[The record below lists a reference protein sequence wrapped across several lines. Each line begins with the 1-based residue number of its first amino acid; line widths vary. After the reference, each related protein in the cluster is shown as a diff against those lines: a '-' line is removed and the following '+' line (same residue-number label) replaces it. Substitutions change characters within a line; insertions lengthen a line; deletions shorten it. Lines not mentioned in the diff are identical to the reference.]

1 MRHEVIEGG
10 TAVVPVCPREVTVFA
25 AGHPL
30 RAEVQEFRKPEGLT
44 IAEIVDQVA
53 LASELRAYTFV
64 AINGERIPEDCWHL
78 VKPKAGA
85 HVLVKV
91 VPKGP
96 IIPLLMI
103 AAQAFSAAIGSFLL
117 GSTLASTVLFGSLT
131 LGTLVGGIVISTVG
145 MLLMN
150 AIAAPHSSSATDAMS
165 NSKAYTDNPVYS
177 ISGGGNSLAKW
188 NSLPIPFGTYRA
200 FPPLGA
206 QYYTE
211 ITGNDQYL
219 RMVVVWGYGPLEISG
234 LQIGDTPIEQF
245 DGVQVETVDGSS
257 LNQPVTLYPGS
268 VFQENLSIEVSQAGG
283 AQVHRSA
290 ANADMLSVELV
301 FPRGLLK
308 YAKDGTRQTMTVHV
322 RIEYRR
328 VGVTEWTLIGNAPPT
343 SAAVSGLDA
352 AAASIGLI
360 LGQTIQGI
368 TTDAGGIP
376 IDGISPEVVRHG
388 FRWNTG
394 TRGQYEVQIT
404 RLTADSNDSQIA
416 DQLVWT
422 ALQTFTNDDPLHF
435 PVPVAK
441 TALVIK
447 ASDQLNG
454 VVSNLNGVIKMIA
467 PDWDAGTGTWIT
479 RATQNPAACFRRALQ
494 FPGNFQPQP
503 DSAIDLQALQDWA
516 VWCNSKGFKFNQYR
530 DYSSATWDL
539 LHDICTAGR
548 ATPVLSDGKW
558 SVVWDA
564 EQSTPVQ
571 YFTPR
576 NSWNFKGQ
584 RQFNIV
590 PHAYR
595 IQFANERNGY
605 AVDER
610 VVYRSGY
617 DASNATVFEQMNPI
631 GITDPDQ
638 IYRHAQFMFAQAMLR
653 PETWS
658 VSTDFENLVCKRGSL
673 VNLQHDVVLIGMGSA
688 RIRALDMSGS
698 NIVGMTCDNA
708 FTMEAGKSYA
718 IEVRTASNAKVVIN
732 LTTVEGKSTTFA
744 FAAPAP
750 APIAVGDLLG
760 FGIAGQVSAEALVTR
775 ISRGEDF
782 SATVTML
789 PYSRDVYSS
798 DTGTI
803 PPYLPTLTPLQTI
816 EAPTVTAFVSDETV
830 LLQAVDGT
838 LVVRCQVIATPID
851 LQGAVLAVRIRP
863 AGTFAPFVTVKPDRQ
878 SGGTTIF
885 SGVNQGEIYDISAR
899 WEAPSRL
906 PGPWST
912 PFAHTIVGKS
922 SPPPPVDNV
931 VATLLSTGDCRVTWE
946 YENPPL
952 DWFGVNIYVNGA
964 KILSE
969 ITGYSVI
976 VSDQVLKAVGV
987 FNIEVRSLDTSGNEG
1002 AGVIFA
1008 YTRPAPDPVESIAV
1022 TRQADGSH
1030 VIAWVYSNPLTSG
1043 STFEIS
1049 IDGEVV
1055 QTGVP
1060 GLSIQTPNARLR
1072 QVGTHI
1078 VRVVVIDI
1086 VGLRSDPI
1094 EYAYLREL
1102 PPDVTNF
1109 NQNAVGAN
1117 SYFSWDASPAID
1129 IDYYRIKFSP
1139 LLTGVLWSTA
1149 ADFIA
1154 KVSAP
1159 ATTAQMGSLNGT
1171 FLIKAVDKDGNESD
1185 GAALIETNI
1194 DQVADTNFVAEIEE
1208 APDFAGTKLNTVVVG
1223 STLELDSNDTISEWV
1238 TLASVTHMSVGD
1250 GGIQPSGV
1258 YTFANR
1264 FDLGDVFTCRLAA
1277 LMEIE
1282 GVDLTDTMSTWPTL
1296 ASQRTLGGA
1305 NEDAWRS
1312 QLQVRTTKDD
1322 PAGSPTWSDW
1332 SNFVVGDYT
1341 MRAAEFRL
1349 LLWSDLG
1356 TVTPSVSSLKVTL
1369 DMLDRILSDNDVS
1382 VGTGG
1387 LTITYDGAFRV
1398 PPTVGISAQ
1407 GLQTGD
1413 YYTLT
1418 AKSETGFTI
1427 RFFNASNVGVA
1438 RTFDWIAK
1446 GYGRVAT

>member
-10 TAVVPVCPREVTVFA
+10 TAIVPARPRDVTIFA

-30 RAEVQEFRKPEGLT
+30 RAEVRELHQPEGST
-44 IAEIVDQVA
+44 IADLVDLVD
-53 LASELRAYTFV
+53 LAPELRAYTFV
-64 AINGERIPEDCWHL
+64 AINGERVPEEMWHL

-85 HVLVKV
+85 HVMVRV

-150 AIAAPHSSSATDAMS
+150 AIAAPHSSSASDAMS
-165 NSKAYTDNPVYS
+165 KSPTYTDNPVYS

-188 NSLPIPFGTYRA
+188 APLPMPFGFYRA

-211 ITGNDQYL
+211 IVGNDQYL
-219 RMVVVWGYGPLEISG
+219 RMIVVWGYGPLDISG
-234 LQIGDTPIEQF
+234 LQIGETPIDQF
-245 DGVQVETVDGSS
+245 DGVQVETVDGSAP
-257 LNQPVTLYPGS
+257 NQALTLYPGS
-268 VFQENLSIEVSQAGG
+268 VSQENLSIEISNSGG

-290 ANADMLSVELV
+290 ANADMLSIELV

-322 RIEYRR
+322 SVEYRR
-328 VGVTEWTLIGNAPPT
+328 VGVTEWTLIGNAPQT
-343 SAAVSGLDA
+343 STAVSGLDA
-352 AAASIGLI
+352 VAASIGTT
-360 LGQTIQGI
+360 LGQTIQSV
-368 TTDAGGIP
+368 TTEAGGIP

-394 TRGQYEVQIT
+394 ARAQYEVRVT

-422 ALQTFTNDDPLHF
+422 ALQTFTNEDPLHF

-454 VVSNLNGVIKMIA
+454 VVSNLNGLIKMIA
-467 PDWDAGTGTWIT
+467 PDWDAATGTWIT
-479 RATQNPAACFRRALQ
+479 RATQSPAACFRRALQ

-516 VWCNSKGFKFNQYR
+516 EWCASKGLKFNQYR

-539 LHDICTAGR
+539 LQDICTAGR

-564 EQSTPVQ
+564 EQSAPVQ

-584 RQFNIV
+584 RQFPIV

-595 IQFANERNGY
+595 VQFANEQNGY

-610 VVYRSGY
+610 IVYRTGY
-617 DASNATVFEQMNPI
+617 TKDNATVFEQMNPI

-638 IYRHAQFMFAQAMLR
+638 IYRHAQFMFAQALLR

-658 VSTDFENLVCKRGSL
+658 IDTDFEHLVCKRGSL
-673 VNLQHDVVLIGMGSA
+673 VNVVHDVMLVGLGSG
-688 RIRALDMSGS
+688 RIRALTMSGS
-698 NIVGMTCDNA
+698 NIVGLTADEA
-708 FTMEAGKSYA
+708 FAMEAGKSYA
-718 IEVRTASNAKVVIN
+718 IEVRTASNAKVVIP
-732 LTTVEGKSTTFA
+732 LTTEAGKTSTLTFT
-744 FAAPAP
+744 APAP
-750 APIAVGDLLG
+750 APIAVGDLFG
-760 FGIAGQVSAEALVTR
+760 FGEAGQVSAEALVSR
-775 ISRGEDF
+775 INRNEDF
-782 SATVTML
+782 GATITML
-789 PYSRDVYSS
+789 PYSRAVYSS
-798 DTGTI
+798 DTGVI
-803 PPYLPTLTPLQTI
+803 PPYVATLTPLQAI
-816 EAPTVTAFVSDETV
+816 EAPDVTAIVSDETV

-838 LVVRCQVIATPID
+838 LVVRCQVVATPISI
-851 LQGAVLAVRIRP
+851 QGAVLAVRIRP
-863 AGTFAPFVTVKPDRQ
+863 AGTFAPFVTVTPDRQ

-885 SGVNQGEIYDISAR
+885 SGVNQGEIYDVSAR
-899 WEAPSRL
+899 WETPARL

-912 PFAHTIVGKS
+912 PIAHTIVGKS
-922 SPPPPVDNV
+922 SPPAPVDSV
-931 VATLLSTGDCRVTWE
+931 VATLLPTGDCLVAWE

-952 DWFGVNIYVNGA
+952 DWFGVDIYVNGIE
-964 KILSE
+964 ILAGV
-969 ITGYSVI
+969 TGYSVV

-987 FNIEVRSLDTSGNEG
+987 FNIEVRSVDTSGNEG

-1008 YTRPAPDPVESIAV
+1008 YTRPAPDAV
-1022 TRQADGSH
+1022 DSVLITRQADGSH
-1030 VIAWVYSNPLTSG
+1030 VIAWTYSNPLTNG
-1043 STFEIS
+1043 STFEVS

-1055 QTGVP
+1055 QTIP

-1086 VGLRSDPI
+1086 VGLRSDPF
-1094 EYAYLREL
+1094 EVTYQRDL

-1109 NQNAVGAN
+1109 NQNAVSAN

-1139 LLTGVLWSTA
+1139 LLTGATWSTS

-1159 ATTAQMGSLNGT
+1159 ATTAQMGSLNGS
-1171 FLIKAVDKDGNESD
+1171 FLIKAVDKDGNES
-1185 GAALIETNI
+1185 ANPALIETNI

-1208 APDFAGTKLNTVVVG
+1208 APAFAGTKQNTVVVG
-1223 STLELDSNDTISEWV
+1223 SALELDSNDVIANWT
-1238 TLASVTHMSVGD
+1238 TLASVIHMAVGD
-1250 GGIQPSGV
+1250 GGILPSGM

-1264 FDLGDVFTCRLAA
+1264 FELGEVFTCRLAA
-1277 LMEIE
+1277 LLEIE

-1296 ASQRTLGGA
+1296 ASQQTLGGA

-1312 QLQVRTTKDD
+1312 QLQVRITKDD
-1322 PAGSPTWSDW
+1322 PAGSPTWSEW

-1356 TVTPSVSSLKVTL
+1356 TVTPSVTSLKVTL
-1369 DMLDRILSDNDVS
+1369 DMLDRILSDNDVAC
-1382 VGTGG
+1382 GTGG
-1387 LTITYDGAFRV
+1387 VTITYDGAFRV
-1398 PPTVGISAQ
+1398 PPAVGISGQ

-1418 AKSETGFTI
+1418 SKDEAGFTI